1 MTEILSHWLRVKGIT
16 TWHCLAQVPGSP
28 IPLSERERKREREQK
43 DWHSVNQSQTGSQAH
58 SGMPRDGRKSGP
70 LDPGDGSGQSQATPP
85 VDNAEV
91 LFQGPEQLSLHCGGA
106 ERKARDIRNN
116 LAGTNMSR
124 RGWLQASPTVLRRQV
139 SVSGSTAGTSS
150 THRDDN
156 ANEEGTQGHLWEPR
170 TRVSIPP
177 CP

>member
-1 MTEILSHWLRVKGIT
+1 
-16 TWHCLAQVPGSP
+16 
-28 IPLSERERKREREQK
+28 
-43 DWHSVNQSQTGSQAH
+43 
-58 SGMPRDGRKSGP
+58 MPRDGRESGP

-91 LFQGPEQLSLHCGGA
+91 LSQGPKQLSLHCGGA
-106 ERKARDIRNN
+106 KRKARDIRNN

-150 THRDDN
+150 THRDLTTRMN
-156 ANEEGTQGHLWEPR
+156 RTHRAICGSQGPESPSHLAPEWRQGGWVEEVEANWAGLGDAGLHLPPEPQVFLILNLFSSEL
-170 TRVSIPP
+170 TPRVYSG
-177 CP
+177 